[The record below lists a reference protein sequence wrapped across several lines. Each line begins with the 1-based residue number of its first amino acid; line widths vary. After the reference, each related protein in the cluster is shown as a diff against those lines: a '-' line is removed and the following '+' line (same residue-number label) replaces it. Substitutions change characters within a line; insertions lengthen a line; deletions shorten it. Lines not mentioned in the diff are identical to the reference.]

1 MRALGLA
8 LRIAAVLAVA
18 FGAGCLTP
26 LGQQYLPDAVNS
38 AANSMGGWEIVLVA
52 SVGVARLRPLP
63 AAITGAVAFLLML
76 EGYSLVSELRG
87 HADRSLFSFWGVVA
101 IVGGPIIGLATAW
114 LRNRRPALRIV
125 AAVVLALPVLVET
138 AYGLTIIRATTS
150 PVWWIVE
157 AALAVALVVIVSVR
171 ARRSKSAATR
181 LE

>member
-1 MRALGLA
+1 VKALGLA

-18 FGAGCLTP
+18 FAAGCLTP

-87 HADRSLFSFWGVVA
+87 HPDRSLFSFWGVVA

-114 LRNRRPALRIV
+114 LRARRRVLRIV
-125 AAVVLALPVLVET
+125 AAVVLALPALVEA
-138 AYGLTIIRATTS
+138 AYGLTVIRATTS

-157 AALAVALVVIVSVR
+157 AVLAVALVVIVSVR
-171 ARRSKSAATR
+171 ARRSESAATR